1 MNGMQGQYTIKKD
14 SFGLILGGIFLLQV
28 CVSEMSSCA
37 SMYAHVCIHIY
48 ILKIIF
54 AKTGKYALIYT
65 MN

>member
-1 MNGMQGQYTIKKD
+1 MVCKVNILKKKRTV
-14 SFGLILGGIFLLQV
+14 LGGIFLLQV

-37 SMYAHVCIHIY
+37 SMYACVCIHIY
-48 ILKIIF
+48 ISKIIF